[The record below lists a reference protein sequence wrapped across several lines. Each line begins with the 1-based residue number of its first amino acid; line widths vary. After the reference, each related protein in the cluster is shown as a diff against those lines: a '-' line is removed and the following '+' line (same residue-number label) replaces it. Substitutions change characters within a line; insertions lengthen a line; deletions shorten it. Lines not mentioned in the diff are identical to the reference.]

1 MEGDTESSRDVGMSR
16 TLWRLPSY
24 AEWFTADTATA
35 IGVALRSLA
44 ISLIG
49 YSVSHSTIAAGWL
62 GSASMIAQQSCGV
75 FGGTFVDRHDR
86 RTLIIINAIVS
97 LLCWGTVTG
106 LLISNALTYWVL
118 LLLAIL
124 SSAVNGFLGSAS
136 DAMLKSIINAS
147 DYPKARSLNE
157 GRDAAVNMAGSPL
170 GGFLYGVKPWLPFLV
185 TSCMYAI
192 AGVAATRIRKTQTDQ
207 QNQQIERQSFLTEF
221 KEGWAWSFHRKML
234 VVVMVI
240 SALLNF
246 GINGIQYGIQ
256 LHLVSRGVNGAHI
269 GFVNTGIFCAML
281 VGAFVSN
288 RLSDRLPVG
297 PVVCMRKP
305 AVQLPDGHPDG
316 VQRQLLDHP
325 CVQFPLRA
333 PVPHSQCDADG
344 VCLRQDPR
352 QHAGAHH
359 CDSNGSGVGAL
370 RVLQCGCG
378 QSASRMRFSKHHVGV
393 PSLHA
398 DQYSDSTAVP
408 PVTHD
413 SAIQRMGAHAALL
426 SPITLRQILRNSS
439 SVFGTLEGETTR
451 NIGRGQPHPLLP
463 LTLCASPSE
472 DENTRHAK
480 SPARAVRVETRE
492 RLVAELVEIAAVD
505 RGADVVE

>member
-1 MEGDTESSRDVGMSR
+1 MEGDTESSRDVGMAH

-86 RTLIIINAIVS
+86 RTLIIINAVAS
-97 LLCWGTVTG
+97 LLCWGSVTG

-118 LLLAIL
+118 LVLAIL

-221 KEGWAWSFHRKML
+221 KEGWVWSFHRKML

-256 LHLVSRGVNGAHI
+256 LHLVSMGVNGAHI

-297 PVVCMRKP
+297 PVVCTSLLFSCLMAAPMVFSDNYWIILVFNSLSGLPFPIVNAMLMGFVFAKTPDNMQGRITVTQTVP
-305 AVQLPDGHPDG
+305 ASVLSVFCSAAAGSLLPVCGFRNTML
-316 VQRQLLDHP
+316 VFLVFMLVSTAIALL
-325 CVQFPLRA
+325 FRPLRTI
-333 PVPHSQCDADG
+333 P
-344 VCLRQDPR
+344 
-352 QHAGAHH
+352 
-359 CDSNGSGVGAL
+359 
-370 RVLQCGCG
+370 
-378 QSASRMRFSKHHVGV
+378 QSSEWEH
-393 PSLHA
+393 
-398 DQYSDSTAVP
+398 T
-408 PVTHD
+408 
-413 SAIQRMGAHAALL
+413 
-426 SPITLRQILRNSS
+426 
-439 SVFGTLEGETTR
+439 
-451 NIGRGQPHPLLP
+451 PLY
-463 LTLCASPSE
+463 
-472 DENTRHAK
+472 
-480 SPARAVRVETRE
+480 
-492 RLVAELVEIAAVD
+492 
-505 RGADVVE
+505 

>member
-49 YSVSHSTIAAGWL
+49 YSMSHSTIAAGWL

-124 SSAVNGFLGSAS
+124 SSVVNGFLGSAS

-170 GGFLYGVKPWLPFLV
+170 GGFLYGVNPWLPFLV

-192 AGVAATRIRKTQTDQ
+192 AGVAATRIRKTPTDQPAKTQIDQ

-256 LHLVSRGVNGAHI
+256 LHLVSMGVNGAHI

-297 PVVCMRKP
+297 PVVCASLLFSCLMAIPMVFSDNYWIILVFNSLSGLPFPIVNAMLMGFVFAKTPNNMQGRITVTQTVP
-305 AVQLPDGHPDG
+305 ASVLSVFCSAAAGSLLPVCGFRNTML
-316 VQRQLLDHP
+316 VFLVFMLVSTAIALL
-325 CVQFPLRA
+325 FRPLRTI
-333 PVPHSQCDADG
+333 
-344 VCLRQDPR
+344 PR
-352 QHAGAHH
+352 
-359 CDSNGSGVGAL
+359 
-370 RVLQCGCG
+370 
-378 QSASRMRFSKHHVGV
+378 
-393 PSLHA
+393 
-398 DQYSDSTAVP
+398 
-408 PVTHD
+408 
-413 SAIQRMGAHAALL
+413 
-426 SPITLRQILRNSS
+426 SS
-439 SVFGTLEGETTR
+439 EWEHT
-451 NIGRGQPHPLLP
+451 PLY
-463 LTLCASPSE
+463 
-472 DENTRHAK
+472 
-480 SPARAVRVETRE
+480 
-492 RLVAELVEIAAVD
+492 
-505 RGADVVE
+505 

>member
-1 MEGDTESSRDVGMSR
+1 MINGPAPKMHDSHVLFDHERHETGGPGMEGDTESSRDVGMSR

-49 YSVSHSTIAAGWL
+49 YSMSHSTIAAGWL

-124 SSAVNGFLGSAS
+124 SSVVNGFLGSAS

-157 GRDAAVNMAGSPL
+157 GRDAAVNMSGSPL

-192 AGVAATRIRKTQTDQ
+192 AGVAATRIRKTPTDQPAKTQTDQ

-256 LHLVSRGVNGAHI
+256 LHLVSMGVNGAHI

-288 RLSDRLPVG
+288 RLSNRLPVG
-297 PVVCMRKP
+297 PVVCASLLFSCLMATPMVFSDNYWIILVFNSLSGLPFPIVNAMLMGFVFAKTPNNMQGRITVTQTVP
-305 AVQLPDGHPDG
+305 ASVLSVFCSAAAGSLLPVCGFRNTML
-316 VQRQLLDHP
+316 VFLVFMLVSTAIALL
-325 CVQFPLRA
+325 FRPLRTI
-333 PVPHSQCDADG
+333 
-344 VCLRQDPR
+344 PR
-352 QHAGAHH
+352 
-359 CDSNGSGVGAL
+359 
-370 RVLQCGCG
+370 
-378 QSASRMRFSKHHVGV
+378 
-393 PSLHA
+393 
-398 DQYSDSTAVP
+398 
-408 PVTHD
+408 
-413 SAIQRMGAHAALL
+413 
-426 SPITLRQILRNSS
+426 SS
-439 SVFGTLEGETTR
+439 EWEHT
-451 NIGRGQPHPLLP
+451 PLY
-463 LTLCASPSE
+463 
-472 DENTRHAK
+472 
-480 SPARAVRVETRE
+480 
-492 RLVAELVEIAAVD
+492 
-505 RGADVVE
+505 